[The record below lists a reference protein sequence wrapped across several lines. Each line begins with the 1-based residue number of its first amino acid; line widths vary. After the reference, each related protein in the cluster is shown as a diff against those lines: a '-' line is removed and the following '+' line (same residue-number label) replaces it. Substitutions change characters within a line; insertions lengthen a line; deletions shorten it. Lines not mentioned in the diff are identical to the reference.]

1 MGQRHRVRTP
11 TSAAMLALP
20 REFSGDVQQGGN
32 GNVMVILF
40 FSFSSSSF
48 ILFLM
53 SIPLPSTAERGRQE
67 KGGHGGWWQGTKRR
81 DLLSSRP

>member
-1 MGQRHRVRTP
+1 MRTP
-11 TSAAMLALP
+11 ASAAMLALP
-20 REFSGDVQQGGN
+20 RGFSGDVQQGGN
-32 GNVMVILF
+32 GNLMVILF
-40 FSFSSSSF
+40 FYSSFSSSSF

-67 KGGHGGWWQGTKRR
+67 RGGHGGWWQGTKRR